1 MFVSKSDVNRKI
13 GEGSRLSHGEKSSL
27 LHQYMSTGES
37 QKLAVRERSHYG
49 CQSCNDKDWDACPA
63 RGRTGTT
70 RIVTTVAANRRANPA
85 HTRLQQSRAEAVA
98 NSDLVGKFI
107 AMECDGTVHVPTDP
121 AAFNVDAYGFFA
133 TDPFLLGVCTEV
145 GVCEEASE
153 GPYGKFKAGDKVL
166 HVDLWRSLN
175 PGSLNFRLLEGG
187 HHHTLVFVEDCIKV
201 VPEEDYTEVI
211 PRPTRNANA
220 NGPTRSIT
228 RAVKGSLLVLV
239 EGVDHAA
246 QRA

>member
-1 MFVSKSDVNRKI
+1 M
-13 GEGSRLSHGEKSSL
+13 E
-27 LHQYMSTGES
+27 
-37 QKLAVRERSHYG
+37 
-49 CQSCNDKDWDACPA
+49 
-63 RGRTGTT
+63 
-70 RIVTTVAANRRANPA
+70 
-85 HTRLQQSRAEAVA
+85 HT
-98 NSDLVGKFI
+98 F
-107 AMECDGTVHVPTDP
+107 
-121 AAFNVDAYGFFA
+121 FWVDAHGFFA

-166 HVDLWRSLN
+166 YVDLWRSLN

-187 HHHTLVFVEDCIKV
+187 HHHILVFVEDYIKV

-228 RAVKGSLLVLV
+228 RAVKYSLLALV